1 MVDRARGD
9 GHYCRLARSTNRHPI
24 AAAVMPNAS
33 SDVTC
38 FPWGMRSSGNIP
50 RVAATSRRDDSETIP
65 RNRIIRPDDVESDRR
80 VYVAASKIEPHEWM
94 RLDPDGEIS
103 KLMNGES
110 STARSNPTKGC
121 YRTSISS
128 GYSSH
133 YSPLSAGSYSCYAPV
148 STSTRDHPSWYD
160 DLAVIHETET
170 VPRPIWPSALYRH
183 PENCNIELEDIYT
196 CHACGCTYGFAP
208 GTMPLP
214 ATRATRE
221 REMLLEL
228 SRILHSVIDGGAG
241 VTLEDIL
248 CDISRIVPLG
258 NGMGNDHVYE
268 YVHPSWMF
276 SDKNLSI
283 SPPSYVKSQVP
294 SRRTLADPKLCI
306 APRYSYEYNYARSVP
321 FPKNDAEE
329 VTKCERNKKSS
340 SHAEE
345 ESCDKANNSHCKY
358 LHENNGAKQ
367 SLEPDR
373 DSKRCRDDRAS
384 SESIHPTSEGSD
396 TGSSNEAI
404 TTSLNGTDW
413 NHHHH
418 PTIRGLGKTP
428 DFTLDVTRAEH
439 LGRTIARAKR
449 KRQWCRVL
457 TTLFGLVFFVL
468 SVVVVSLSV
477 TRGRKVF
484 GSM

>member
-1 MVDRARGD
+1 MLQNVDQLWLLKPLFAVISRLVLVLRASVNVHERSSIVVRWSSGDSRDWDGTAAYLALRSVSSPWELQYRAR
-9 GHYCRLARSTNRHPI
+9 RSEYNILHFST
-24 AAAVMPNAS
+24 S
-33 SDVTC
+33 S
-38 FPWGMRSSGNIP
+38 F
-50 RVAATSRRDDSETIP
+50 E
-65 RNRIIRPDDVESDRR
+65 
-80 VYVAASKIEPHEWM
+80 
-94 RLDPDGEIS
+94 LS
-103 KLMNGES
+103 KLS
-110 STARSNPTKGC
+110 YHT
-121 YRTSISS
+121 
-128 GYSSH
+128 YSDT
-133 YSPLSAGSYSCYAPV
+133 LCA
-148 STSTRDHPSWYD
+148 
-160 DLAVIHETET
+160 I
-170 VPRPIWPSALYRH
+170 
-183 PENCNIELEDIYT
+183 DIYT

-384 SESIHPTSEGSD
+384 SESIHPMVSQRW
-396 TGSSNEAI
+396 NNLF
-404 TTSLNGTDW
+404 SL
-413 NHHHH
+413 
-418 PTIRGLGKTP
+418 L
-428 DFTLDVTRAEH
+428 
-439 LGRTIARAKR
+439 
-449 KRQWCRVL
+449 
-457 TTLFGLVFFVL
+457 
-468 SVVVVSLSV
+468 
-477 TRGRKVF
+477 
-484 GSM
+484 